1 VPEVERKVT
10 FIDMSEARQSPRR
23 RILDTGLIKFGD
35 CSVDCVL
42 RNFSDSGAALDVNPE
57 SIVPN
62 YFTLIAVRENKI
74 LSCNVIWRKGARI
87 GVAFC

>member
-1 VPEVERKVT
+1 MAIPT
-10 FIDMSEARQSPRR
+10 EARRSPRR
-23 RILDTGLIKFGD
+23 RVLDTGLIKFGD
-35 CSVDCVL
+35 CSVGCVL

-62 YFTLIAVRENKI
+62 YFTLILVRKNRI
-74 LSCNVIWRKGARI
+74 LSCSVIWRRGRRI